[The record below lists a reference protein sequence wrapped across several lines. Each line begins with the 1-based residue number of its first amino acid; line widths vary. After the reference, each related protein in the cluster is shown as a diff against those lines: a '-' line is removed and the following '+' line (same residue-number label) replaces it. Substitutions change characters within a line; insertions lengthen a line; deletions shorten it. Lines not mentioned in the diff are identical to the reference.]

1 MNASSL
7 INKLQKL
14 YLYVFHVEKTLE
26 HNADQDQGNIEQV
39 EQHDE
44 NPVLAC
50 TGAVAY
56 SSSYYGQG
64 NGPILL
70 DNVQC
75 TGNDC
80 LVVHMILI
88 LVIVHILKMLDI
100 EKDLTVCGYIMITRY
115 DVFGRLLKAF
125 YMNASNLL
133 LEL

>member
-56 SSSYYGQG
+56 SSSYYGLG

-75 TGNDC
+75 TGNEISLFGCSYDPDTSDC
-80 LVVHMILI
+80 THFE
-88 LVIVHILKMLDI
+88 DA
-100 EKDLTVCGYIMITRY
+100 GYRE
-115 DVFGRLLKAF
+115 RLNCVWLHHD
-125 YMNASNLL
+125 N
-133 LEL
+133 